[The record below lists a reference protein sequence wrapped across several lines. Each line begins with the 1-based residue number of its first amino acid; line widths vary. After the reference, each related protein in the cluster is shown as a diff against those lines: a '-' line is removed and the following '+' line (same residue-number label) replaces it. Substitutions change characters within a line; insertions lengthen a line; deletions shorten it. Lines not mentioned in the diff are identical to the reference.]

1 MRFKSKLKILLM
13 LLISC
18 VFFAFFSFG
27 CNNNKPGTSNGGAN
41 ATDYLKINKSQVTV
55 VMGETVLLEAK
66 YNYRDNTQL
75 VFSIDDSSVASVS
88 ESGLVTGIKAGQ
100 AIVTAT
106 YGESTDTCQ
115 VKVESQGN
123 VPSLEFIYGVDDN
136 VTCFVNDGINLGAQ
150 ILFNGKEYTD
160 MAMSYEFTDD
170 SIAEVDEK
178 GLLTAKK
185 AGNTDVTVTASW
197 RDFTRVKTIKLTVSN
212 SIECYISDEDS
223 IISNI
228 ELDTLGIVYDGT
240 TYRNAKEVEGTA
252 VVNDTP
258 VPYLLTSTNEEV
270 FTVEENSKVVAMGA
284 GEANLELTFDYDGE
298 SYNFKYAVSV
308 KKPLLAAKENEEIV
322 LFDATKG
329 EGEKAFIDIFDDEF
343 TAYFPTEGNPK
354 ATAVSAADGTETE
367 LTYNAVDK
375 KLLGVPV
382 NANEKV
388 KQTITI
394 EGEKVFYQFILTPYT
409 NVIKTVDEFIGI
421 FAGGTA
427 ETEKKNSGYYILGND
442 ITHEY
447 KPINHNYVGSSD
459 FYDELA
465 GTFDGNGY
473 KISGIY
479 CENGG
484 LFGDVTG
491 TIKNVF
497 LNVGINGYKNQ
508 FTTMGK
514 FTSKTVLENIYLKP
528 VSTNKKDATKQ
539 VQGMA
544 LSGMSC
550 SVKMKNVVMD
560 TTGLK
565 FKASDPGDGEAWE
578 NDWQYFNPYGA
589 NYDIFTTNSKHAD
602 NLAKLNKNQTNVYF
616 ITEQYL
622 SQFSLGS
629 GKPRAIIEAGNREEG
644 WKYDSAYTGED
655 YTGNME
661 TVFVDSF
668 YRYNT
673 ADAMAEATRAGKSSD
688 YTAFTETGLW
698 NWDAT
703 NGLTWKGNSLS

>member
-27 CNNNKPGTSNGGAN
+27 CNNDKPGTSNGGAN
-41 ATDYLKINKSQVTV
+41 KTDYLKINKSQVTV
-55 VMGETVLLEAK
+55 IMGETVLLEAK

-115 VKVESQGN
+115 VKVESHGN

-197 RDFTRVKTIKLTVSN
+197 RNFTKVKTIKLTVSN
-212 SIECYISDEDS
+212 NVECYISDEAS

-228 ELDTLGIVYDGT
+228 ELDTLGIVYDGK
-240 TYRNAKEVEGTA
+240 TYCNAKEVEGTA
-252 VVNDTP
+252 VVNDTS
-258 VPYLLTSTNEEV
+258 VPYVLASTNEEV

-284 GEANLELTFDYDGE
+284 GEAELELRFDYEGE
-298 SYNFKYAVSV
+298 AYNFKYAVSV
-308 KKPLLAAKENEEIV
+308 KKPLFVAKENEEIV

-343 TAYFPTEGNPK
+343 TAYFPTEGNSK

-367 LTYNAVDK
+367 LTYNAADK

-409 NVIKTVDEFIGI
+409 SVIRTVDEFIGI

-427 ETEKKNSGYYILGND
+427 DAEKKNSGYYILGND
-442 ITHEY
+442 ITHSY
-447 KPINHNYVGSSD
+447 KAIKHESKGSD

-473 KISGIY
+473 DISGIY
-479 CENGG
+479 CQNGG

-491 TIKNVF
+491 TIKNVS
-497 LNVGINGYKNQ
+497 LNISIDNYRNVQ
-508 FTTMGK
+508 FTTLGK
-514 FTSKTVLENIYLKP
+514 FTSTTNLENIYLKP
-528 VSTNKKDATKQ
+528 TSFAKTNANKTINGLAS
-539 VQGMA
+539 
-544 LSGMSC
+544 SGMSC
-550 SVKMKNVVMD
+550 NVKMKNVVMD
-560 TTGLK
+560 TTGLR
-565 FKASDPGDGEAWE
+565 FKSSNHEGS
-578 NDWQYFNPYGA
+578 NDWQYFNPYCT
-589 NYDIFTTNSKHAD
+589 NYDIFSTNGAAST
-602 NLAKLNKNQTNVYF
+602 NLDKLKRNQTNVYF
-616 ITEQYL
+616 VTEQYL
-622 SQFSLGS
+622 SQFTLGS
-629 GKPRAIIEAGNREEG
+629 DKPHAIIEAGNKKEG
-644 WKYDSAYTGED
+644 WTYNSAYTGGIAEAQ
-655 YTGNME
+655 TE
-661 TVFVDSF
+661 TVFVDTF
-668 YRYNT
+668 YRYDT
-673 ADAMAEATRAGKSSD
+673 SAAMAEATKAGKASD
-688 YTAFTETGLW
+688 YADFTDTGLW